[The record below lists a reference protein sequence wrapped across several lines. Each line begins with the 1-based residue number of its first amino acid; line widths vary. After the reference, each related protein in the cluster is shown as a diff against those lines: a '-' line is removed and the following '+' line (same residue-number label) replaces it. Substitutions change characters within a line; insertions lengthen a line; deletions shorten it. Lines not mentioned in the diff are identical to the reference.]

1 MAFITYN
8 LRADKTVGV
17 FDNRAEAEMLAASLG
32 NADVSDMLVVEM
44 DYDRDTTYLHALKLA
59 SDGVSLENPHA
70 GKTIEE
76 QATAVYNEDRAAM
89 ATTIKATKME
99 AIKLRAKSLL
109 NERKWRMERSRDQDL
124 INGNTNAV
132 TTESAIRNS
141 IRTKSGEVEDALNA
155 LTAYDDIA
163 SFDPNFS
170 I

>member
-8 LRADKTVGV
+8 LKEDKTVGL
-17 FDNRAEAEMLAASLG
+17 FDNREEAETLAASLG

-76 QATAVYNEDRAAM
+76 QAAAVYNEDRAVA
-89 ATTIKATKME
+89 ATKIKASKME

-109 NERKWRMERSRDQDL
+109 NDRRWRMERARDQDL
-124 INGNTNAV
+124 INGNNNAV
-132 TTESAIRNS
+132 TAESAIRNS
-141 IRTKSGEVEDALNA
+141 IRNKSGEVEDALDA

-163 SFDPNFS
+163 SFDVNFS

>member
-8 LRADKTVGV
+8 LRVDKTVGI
-17 FDNRAEAEMLAASLG
+17 FDTREEAETLAASLG
-32 NADVSDMLVVEM
+32 NFDVDDMLVVEM

-76 QATAVYNEDRAAM
+76 QATAVYNEDRASM
-89 ATTIKATKME
+89 ATKLKASKTE

-109 NERKWRMERSRDQDL
+109 NDRKWRMERAKDQDL
-124 INGNTNAV
+124 INGNNNAASA
-132 TTESAIRNS
+132 ESAIRNS

-163 SFDPNFS
+163 SFDVKFS